1 MEEPTSYRQTSRKF
15 ARSNRRAM
23 TKAETM
29 VWWAV
34 RDHKLGVQ
42 FRRQVPIGPYTADF
56 AAHVAGLIVEIDGRT
71 HDTEEARFQDTERQ
85 VWLEQQGWRVL
96 RFSDEA
102 VIGGLDLVVA
112 EIRRVCTS
120 RVAAAGRTPS
130 VISSK

>member
-42 FRRQVPIGPYTADF
+42 FRWQVPIGPYTADF
-56 AAHVAGLIVEIDGRT
+56 ATHAAGLIVEIDGRT
-71 HDTEEARFQDTERQ
+71 HETEEARLRDRERQ

-120 RVAAAGRTPS
+120 RVAAAARTPS